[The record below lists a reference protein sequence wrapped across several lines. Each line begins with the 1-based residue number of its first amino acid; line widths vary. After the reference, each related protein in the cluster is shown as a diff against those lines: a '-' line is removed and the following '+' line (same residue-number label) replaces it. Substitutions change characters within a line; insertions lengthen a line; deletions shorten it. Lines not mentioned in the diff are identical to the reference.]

1 MKHVVLALLLAVP
14 AAAQETAPSPEDG
27 SSSMERG
34 LRLFMD
40 GLREEVEPA
49 LRGFQGLAEDARPYL
64 EELQR
69 NLSDVVEDVDAYEA
83 PEILENGD
91 IIIRRKEPLTTDP
104 DAETDPNPDGSV
116 DL

>member
-1 MKHVVLALLLAVP
+1 MRYFAFALLLALP
-14 AAAQETAPSPEDG
+14 AHAQDTPPDEG
-27 SSSMERG
+27 SSMERG

-49 LRGFQGLAEDARPYL
+49 LRGFRGLAEEARPYL

-69 NLSDVVEDVDAYEA
+69 NLGDVVEDVDAYEA

-91 IIIRRKEPLTTDP
+91 ILIRRKDPLTVDP
-104 DAETDPNPDGSV
+104 EPEATPDGSV